1 MSRADEVEAFWR
13 EFRRLHGVVPPD
25 ARHDVFAFGDNPAL
39 IDELLALVL
48 HGPKRATASLLLE
61 FETKGEPLPVVG
73 GHSVV
78 LDGEERP
85 RCIVGTSEVRIAP
98 FTEVDEAFAFDEG
111 EDDRTLESW
120 REGHRRYFGRVCARL
135 GRPFAEDLPVVLER
149 FELVWAPPLP
159 PQGIE
164 NGAEAAP

>member
-1 MSRADEVEAFWR
+1 MARADEVEAFWR
-13 EFRRLHGVVPPD
+13 EFCRLHGVPTD

-48 HGPKRATASLLLE
+48 HGPKRATASLLTE
-61 FETKGEPLPVVG
+61 FEAKGEPLPVVG

-78 LDGEERP
+78 LDSDGRP
-85 RCIVGTSEVRIAP
+85 RCVVRTSEVQIAP
-98 FTEVDEAFAFDEG
+98 FSQVDEAFAFAFDEG

-149 FELVWAPPLP
+149 FELVWAPPP
-159 PQGIE
+159 HQGTE
-164 NGAEAAP
+164 NGGEAAP

>member
-1 MSRADEVEAFWR
+1 MAVRTDEVEAFWR
-13 EFRRLHGVVPPD
+13 GFCRLHGVPPD

-39 IDELLALVL
+39 IDELLGLVL
-48 HGPKRATASLLLE
+48 HGPKRATATLLLE

-78 LDGEERP
+78 LDGGGRP
-85 RCIVGTSEVRIAP
+85 RCVVRTTEVQVVP
-98 FTEVDEAFAFDEG
+98 FAEVDEAFAFDEG
-111 EDDRTLESW
+111 EDDRTLASW

-149 FELVWAPPLP
+149 FELVWAPPP
-159 PQGIE
+159 PDGTE
-164 NGAEAAP
+164 NGAGAAP